1 MSTILII
8 FQAYI
13 LSFDLGLDLSSTFII
28 LLSSSVGNIFIIK
41 LITSVFIIAL
51 GILHYYICKRFKNQ
65 ILTIIGDNKSTQEQ
79 QEQNYIKQ
87 NLKNR
92 KISLSFCITI
102 LVLGSINIFSNS
114 IQSHNAAVDFFP
126 NIAISVDWLHFIMV
140 SIWVGGLFYI
150 SITLSKKLFIK
161 NKNSFYNNHHQME
174 EESSINFSR
183 DAITIQFFLSTIL
196 RFSFI
201 AVVSLG
207 IIFITGLYMA
217 VLHIQQPSSFLNS
230 IYGNILILKLIIVFF
245 MAAFGTY
252 HYFKI
257 PILINQKS
265 ETTKLNQLRNF
276 KRFNKTMKIEYILGI
291 GIIFISSFLTITS
304 PPHHESYDMNII
316 AMTHSEDLMTQ
327 NITNSYNLQNYF
339 FYETFPLIAFTISI
353 LIAIVMILAIKKSW
367 TNIKLYN
374 QSKQTRK

>member
-1 MSTILII
+1 
-8 FQAYI
+8 
-13 LSFDLGLDLSSTFII
+13 
-28 LLSSSVGNIFIIK
+28 
-41 LITSVFIIAL
+41 
-51 GILHYYICKRFKNQ
+51 
-65 ILTIIGDNKSTQEQ
+65 
-79 QEQNYIKQ
+79 
-87 NLKNR
+87 
-92 KISLSFCITI
+92 
-102 LVLGSINIFSNS
+102 
-114 IQSHNAAVDFFP
+114 
-126 NIAISVDWLHFIMV
+126 
-140 SIWVGGLFYI
+140 
-150 SITLSKKLFIK
+150 
-161 NKNSFYNNHHQME
+161 
-174 EESSINFSR
+174 
-183 DAITIQFFLSTIL
+183 
-196 RFSFI
+196 
-201 AVVSLG
+201 
-207 IIFITGLYMA
+207 
-217 VLHIQQPSSFLNS
+217 
-230 IYGNILILKLIIVFF
+230 